1 MKNVKKVINEV
12 LEIQRGTVGV
22 EDLDSSTAIMLLL
35 GYYSNNNISD
45 NVNLDVIL
53 NSIDIEAAVKQY
65 R

>member
-1 MKNVKKVINEV
+1 MKNVINEV